1 MPHPPDAPSQEPLTF
16 LVPNAGGATMDAFL
30 TDARSLA
37 RLPFVPE
44 RKAVLESLSRT
55 LLAHP
60 RLGRE
65 PAGASL
71 AFWLR
76 RASLASL
83 EAGFRLQ
90 PGPGMRVP
98 AGLVF
103 HVAPANVDTLFIY
116 SWALSFLCGN
126 SNVVRL
132 TTRLSPQMSELLACL
147 EASFAEHPDACRG
160 NAFVTYGHDDAVT
173 TRISLACDTRVVWGG
188 NETVHR
194 LRSVPLAP
202 HASERSFA
210 SKRSLSVI
218 AAGPYHKANESA
230 RDQLADRISADI
242 APFAQMAC
250 SSPQVLYWVGA
261 DDECRE
267 AVFDL
272 GPRLEAAMAARLGE
286 PDLGFAVRRLTHSFD
301 RAAAGAASF
310 VEHRCHTTQV
320 AATLPSEAEPEEAC
334 GAGLLNHG
342 FLASVGELTPLL
354 RRDHQTISYFGLTE
368 LERGDLAQGAG
379 MAGVDRIVPIG
390 RALDFGPYWD
400 GFNLWDDLTR
410 MVVVE

>member
-1 MPHPPDAPSQEPLTF
+1 MPHLPDVPGPERLTF
-16 LVPNAGGATMDAFL
+16 LVPDAGGATLDTFL
-30 TDARSLA
+30 AEARSLA
-37 RLPFVPE
+37 RTPFAPGRV
-44 RKAVLESLSRT
+44 AALESLSRI

-60 RLGRE
+60 RLRRE

-76 RASLASL
+76 KASLAGL
-83 EAGFRLQ
+83 EADFRLQ
-90 PGPGMRVP
+90 SGPGLRVP

-132 TTRLSPQMSELLACL
+132 TTRLSPQMSDLLVCL
-147 EASFAEHPDACRG
+147 DAAFVEHAEACRG

-188 NETVHR
+188 DETVQR
-194 LRSVPLAP
+194 LRCIPLSP

-218 AAGPYHKANESA
+218 AAGPYVQAGGPA
-230 RDQLADRISADI
+230 RDQLADRMSADL
-242 APFAQMAC
+242 APFSQMAC
-250 SSPQVLYWVGA
+250 SSPQVLYWVGP
-261 DDECRE
+261 DEQCRE
-267 AVFDL
+267 ALRDL
-272 GPRLEAAMAARLGE
+272 GPRLEAAMASRLGE
-286 PDLGFAVRRLTHSFD
+286 PDLGFAVRRMTHSFD
-301 RAAAGAASF
+301 RAASGAASS
-310 VEHRCHTTQV
+310 VEHRPHTTQV
-320 AATLPSEAEPEEAC
+320 AVAFPPDAEADEAC

-342 FLASVGELTPLL
+342 FLPSIGALAPLL

-368 LERGDLAQGAG
+368 LERGDLAGGAG
-379 MAGVDRIVPIG
+379 MAGLDRIVPIG
-390 RALDFGPYWD
+390 RALDFGPHWD
-400 GFNLWDDLTR
+400 GFNLWDDFSRL
-410 MVVVE
+410 VVVE